1 MSEDLRKSND
11 SLTHLARIVS
21 AISIHSYGNVLIFP
35 WGYSM
40 EKHPDKDRLSRLAY
54 KMMNNVKWYSEDY
67 EIYVP
72 GTAFEV
78 QNYLSM
84 KGNYSEVFRCLIG
97 GGTPGAPRMTGTA
110 PSASA
115 TASPGSFRRR
125 TKTASTA
132 SSSHLQI

>member
-40 EKHPDKDRLSRLAY
+40 EKHPEKDRLSRLAY

-72 GTAFEV
+72 GTSFEV
-78 QNYLSM
+78 LFYYLLNIEM
-84 KGNYSEVFRCLIG
+84 F
-97 GGTPGAPRMTGTA
+97 
-110 PSASA
+110 
-115 TASPGSFRRR
+115 
-125 TKTASTA
+125 
-132 SSSHLQI
+132 

>member
-1 MSEDLRKSND
+1 MSSEDFRDCDVSYVFNNPDYNL
-11 SLTHLARIVS
+11 RIVS

-54 KMMNNVKWYSEDY
+54 KMMNSVKWSSEDY

-78 QNYLSM
+78 
-84 KGNYSEVFRCLIG
+84 K
-97 GGTPGAPRMTGTA
+97 
-110 PSASA
+110 
-115 TASPGSFRRR
+115 
-125 TKTASTA
+125 
-132 SSSHLQI
+132 